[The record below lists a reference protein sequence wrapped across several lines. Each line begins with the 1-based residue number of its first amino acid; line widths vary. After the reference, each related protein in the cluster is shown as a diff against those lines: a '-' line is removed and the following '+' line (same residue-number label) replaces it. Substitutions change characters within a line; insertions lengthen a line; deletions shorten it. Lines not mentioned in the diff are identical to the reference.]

1 MHSCLKS
8 SSDSA
13 GIVSGRGDMLTSVL
27 VGCEAEALP
36 GITEGEATLALALEA
51 DF

>member
-13 GIVSGRGDMLTSVL
+13 GIVSGVGDTLTSVL
-27 VGCEAEALP
+27 VVCGTLP
-36 GITEGEATLALALEA
+36 GITEGEATFALALEA